1 MNKTKIVPVCLFILC
16 FFILALTLVRI
27 REIHRMDQKI
37 VLAHETNKA
46 LYHLMFDLSQVRE
59 ASIQD
64 VPADGAWHDHIT
76 FMRAPQGEQEYVVQ
90 GRELL
95 LVDNG
100 KPSSIAENIVGLR
113 IRRHMDSP
121 GILEVQIRAQ
131 KDVTLLSNFRIR
143 LRH

>member
-1 MNKTKIVPVCLFILC
+1 
-16 FFILALTLVRI
+16 
-27 REIHRMDQKI
+27 
-37 VLAHETNKA
+37 
-46 LYHLMFDLSQVRE
+46 
-59 ASIQD
+59 
-64 VPADGAWHDHIT
+64 
-76 FMRAPQGEQEYVVQ
+76 
-90 GRELL
+90 LL